1 MNILGLSCYY
11 HDGAACLVRDGN
23 VIAAAE
29 EERFTRIKHD
39 SDFPERAINFCLDYA
54 KIKKQDI
61 DYVVFYEKP
70 FLKLERL
77 LLNILQTYP
86 RSYDY
91 FHKTVTTWFINK
103 LWIKSHIVE
112 KLNIKEDKILFIPHH
127 LSHAASA
134 FLPSGFS
141 KAAILT
147 NDAVGEWSTSAFGI
161 GDGES
166 ITMLKEMCY
175 PHSVGLLYATLTAFL
190 GFEVNEG
197 EFKVMGMAGF
207 GKPNYVKEIQKIFTL
222 FGDGSIK
229 LNLEYFDFPNS
240 TTRMFSDKLVSLLG
254 KPRQPGLPFFTSE
267 TGYPSYYDQKPDNY
281 KVLASD
287 NQRYAD
293 LAASLQKV
301 TEEII
306 LTQVRYIYKE
316 TKTDNLCLAGGVALN
331 GVANGR
337 IVNETPIKKLFIQP
351 AAGDSGGAM
360 GAALFAARIIFK
372 EKNKFTLKNCYLG
385 PEFGNKEIIT
395 ALKNH
400 KLKFKKYQRKEL
412 LKKTVGFIEQ
422 GKVVGWFQGRLEWG
436 PRALGNRSIIAD
448 ARRPDMKDIINTK
461 IKFREP
467 FRPFA
472 PVVIASKAGDY
483 FDLPDVE
490 NSLPAKF
497 MTIVCNIKK
506 EKQKEIPAV
515 THIDKTGRLQVI
527 DRATNPL
534 YFDIVEK
541 FGKETGTYVLI
552 NTSFNLKGE
561 PIVCTP
567 EDAIST
573 YLRSGIDALVL
584 GNYITEKTVV

>member
-1 MNILGLSCYY
+1 M
-11 HDGAACLVRDGN
+11 
-23 VIAAAE
+23 
-29 EERFTRIKHD
+29 
-39 SDFPERAINFCLDYA
+39 
-54 KIKKQDI
+54 
-61 DYVVFYEKP
+61 
-70 FLKLERL
+70 
-77 LLNILQTYP
+77 
-86 RSYDY
+86 
-91 FHKTVTTWFINK
+91 
-103 LWIKSHIVE
+103 
-112 KLNIKEDKILFIPHH
+112 
-127 LSHAASA
+127 
-134 FLPSGFS
+134 
-141 KAAILT
+141 
-147 NDAVGEWSTSAFGI
+147 
-161 GDGES
+161 
-166 ITMLKEMCY
+166 
-175 PHSVGLLYATLTAFL
+175 
-190 GFEVNEG
+190 
-197 EFKVMGMAGF
+197 
-207 GKPNYVKEIQKIFTL
+207 
-222 FGDGSIK
+222 
-229 LNLEYFDFPNS
+229 
-240 TTRMFSDKLVSLLG
+240 
-254 KPRQPGLPFFTSE
+254 
-267 TGYPSYYDQKPDNY
+267 
-281 KVLASD
+281 
-287 NQRYAD
+287 
-293 LAASLQKV
+293 
-301 TEEII
+301 
-306 LTQVRYIYKE
+306 
-316 TKTDNLCLAGGVALN
+316 ALN